1 MLKYQIL
8 KINIV
13 EKNGYYKFTKTL
25 VDNSL
30 KSKTLVDKCGI
41 AGFMNNCDLNK
52 KVAILSTKA
61 KLKTQ

>member
-41 AGFMNNCDLNK
+41 AGFMNNYDLNK
-52 KVAILSTKA
+52 KVATLSTKA